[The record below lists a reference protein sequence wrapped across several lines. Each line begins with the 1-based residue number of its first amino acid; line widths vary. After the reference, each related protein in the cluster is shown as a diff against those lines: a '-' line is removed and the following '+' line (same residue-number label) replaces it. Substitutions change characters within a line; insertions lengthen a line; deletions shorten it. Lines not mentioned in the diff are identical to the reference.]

1 MKLTG
6 TIFLFFLMFLSLN
19 GMAQAKKTALG
30 EHVKRTSIYPNP
42 ARSFVSIQY
51 RHHTVPS
58 TLVIYNFMGKKLMVT
73 NQPGNNVYI
82 DLAGFNRGIYV
93 FQFKDRNGQILE
105 TGKFQVEK

>member
-1 MKLTG
+1 MKFTFSILL
-6 TIFLFFLMFLSLN
+6 LFCVSA
-19 GMAQAKKTALG
+19 GSAQVRKTSMG
-30 EHVKRTSIYPNP
+30 ENVKRTSIYPNP

-51 RHHTVPS
+51 RHSTVPS
-58 TLVIYNFMGKKLMVT
+58 TLVIYNFMGKKLLVT

-82 DLAGFNRGIYV
+82 DLAGFNRGIYI